1 MISRRILAGAV
12 FMTFLAGCS
21 KGAES
26 TPDPKLTS
34 FGTVEVTAKLI
45 DVGGEFPPND
55 LYDYAH
61 VMQYEVL
68 EIHRGQ
74 VSGTTIFVGH
84 YNPRKARTGVGDER
98 SGEVGGNVTQ
108 FVAGDVHRMALA
120 EPIDEQFMGGIVNK
134 LPESEKGPIYWAIW
148 TNRANQ

>member
-34 FGTVEVTAKLI
+34 LGTVEVTAKLI

-61 VMQYEVL
+61 VMQYEVRARP
-68 EIHRGQ
+68 RGARL
-74 VSGTTIFVGH
+74 GTSDLVL
-84 YNPRKARTGVGDER
+84 RR
-98 SGEVGGNVTQ
+98 
-108 FVAGDVHRMALA
+108 
-120 EPIDEQFMGGIVNK
+120 
-134 LPESEKGPIYWAIW
+134 
-148 TNRANQ
+148 